1 MPICK
6 ALEILRSEAYLLVRC
21 NDERREERGRG
32 VFFRSL
38 LRISKSKRADGE

>member
-21 NDERREERGRG
+21 NDEGREERSSW
-32 VFFRSL
+32 VFFSSL
-38 LRISKSKRADGE
+38 LNISNPKGADNL